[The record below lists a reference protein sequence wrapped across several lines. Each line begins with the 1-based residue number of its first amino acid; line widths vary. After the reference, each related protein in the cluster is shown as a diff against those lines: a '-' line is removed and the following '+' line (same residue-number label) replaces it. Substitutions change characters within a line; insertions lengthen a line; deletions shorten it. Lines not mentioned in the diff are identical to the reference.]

1 MLLVLIW
8 LTCRLL
14 SLVHS
19 PGWWLTYWRE
29 VLHGCSPAAKCSLG
43 AGTASGQILGV
54 LHGI

>member
-1 MLLVLIW
+1 MLLVLSW

-54 LHGI
+54 